1 MNEQLISARVLQPPA
16 SVASSAT
23 TTCMFD
29 TIGYDYA
36 VIDVLS
42 GTQSTTDAA
51 ITTITL
57 KESDDTVATNFAA
70 IVAFTGAA
78 STSTSAG
85 FAIPAVTVT
94 GNGAGIQL
102 QVDLRKRKRYLQL
115 NCTPGTTLV
124 MGAVVELGRAE
135 QAALTAA
142 QKSVTNKSATNVT
155 GCAVIAN
162 G

>member
-1 MNEQLISARVLQPPA
+1 MNEALTEARVLQPPA
-16 SVASSAT
+16 SVASTAT

-29 TIGYDYA
+29 TIGYDFA

-42 GTQSTTDAA
+42 GTQATTDAA

-70 IVAFTGAA
+70 ITAFTGAA
-78 STSTSAG
+78 ATSTSAG

-94 GNGAGIQL
+94 GNGAGIHL

-115 NCTPGTTLV
+115 NMTPGTTLV
-124 MGAVVELGRAE
+124 MGAEIHLSRPE

-142 QKSVTNKSATNVT
+142 QKSVVNKSATNVT
-155 GCAVIAN
+155 SVAVIVA

>member
-1 MNEQLISARVLQPPA
+1 MNDQQTTARVLQPPA

-23 TTCMFD
+23 TTCQFD

-36 VIDVLS
+36 VIDILS
-42 GTQSTTDAA
+42 GTQTTTDPA

-78 STSTSAG
+78 ATSTSAG

-94 GNGAGIQL
+94 GLGAGIQM

-115 NCTPGTTLV
+115 NMTPGTTLV
-124 MGAVVELGRAE
+124 MAAQVELGRAE
-135 QAALTAA
+135 QSPLTAA
-142 QKSVTNKSATNVT
+142 QKSVSNKAATNVT
-155 GCAVIAN
+155 GVAVIAN